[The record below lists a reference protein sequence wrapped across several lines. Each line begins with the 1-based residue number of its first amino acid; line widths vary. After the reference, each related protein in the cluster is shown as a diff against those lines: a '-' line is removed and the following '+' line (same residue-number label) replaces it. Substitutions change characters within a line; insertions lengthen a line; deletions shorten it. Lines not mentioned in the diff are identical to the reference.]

1 MPKYQVTATMY
12 NATMYNDLHIDVE
25 ASNPTQAIEKAE
37 AMDEGDWIEDG
48 DYSIEDTGDLKIDAV
63 FEYNKDG
70 DLNDVSNDV
79 EEW

>member
-12 NATMYNDLHIDVE
+12 TDLHIDVE
-25 ASNPTQAIEKAE
+25 ASNPTEAIEKAE
-37 AMDEGDWIEDG
+37 ALEGGDWIEDHSWGAG
-48 DYSIEDTGDLKIDAV
+48 DFKIDAV
-63 FEYNKDG
+63 FVYQKDG

>member
-12 NATMYNDLHIDVE
+12 TDLIMDVE
-25 ASNPTQAIEKAE
+25 ASNPTEAREKAE
-37 AMDEGDWIEDG
+37 MTEGGDWIEDDSWG
-48 DYSIEDTGDLKIDAV
+48 TGDFKIDAV
-63 FEYNKDG
+63 FEYDKDG